1 MRDAP
6 TRRNDALATRQGNSQ
21 CARAVNLSLQP
32 LHHIYPGDFH
42 YSQSIY
48 SLSLSLHHSSLT
60 TLTHISS
67 TTMHVPRFARV
78 FVLALT
84 LVTVPSLYFFYPGP
98 ANPDHIQ
105 SSLDKGGID
114 SDHIREPVV
123 PHLAYPDH
131 NNQNAQDGHDHQQN
145 HQQVQQGNGRP
156 VFEDEAARDDEEIES
171 GANDDHVD
179 VDDAEDD
186 DYADVAGPAAV
197 TETLADNA
205 IGKVIMP
212 KLGNATAK

>member
-1 MRDAP
+1 
-6 TRRNDALATRQGNSQ
+6 
-21 CARAVNLSLQP
+21 
-32 LHHIYPGDFH
+32 
-42 YSQSIY
+42 
-48 SLSLSLHHSSLT
+48 
-60 TLTHISS
+60 
-67 TTMHVPRFARV
+67 MHVPRFARV

-156 VFEDEAARDDEEIES
+156 VFEDEAARDDEEIE
-171 GANDDHVD
+171 GGTNGDHVD